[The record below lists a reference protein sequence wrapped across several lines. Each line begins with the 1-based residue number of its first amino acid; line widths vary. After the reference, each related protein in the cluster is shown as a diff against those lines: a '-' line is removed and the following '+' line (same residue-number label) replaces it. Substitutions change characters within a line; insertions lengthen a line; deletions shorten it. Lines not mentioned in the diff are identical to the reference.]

1 MGPLQG
7 IVGGKLPMEVPSF
20 MILNPGRTI
29 VYRNFRSKAGALYL
43 AILSCTT
50 KDDRDETKRCAII
63 VQQIQR
69 GPS

>member
-1 MGPLQG
+1 
-7 IVGGKLPMEVPSF
+7 
-20 MILNPGRTI
+20 MILNPGRTT
-29 VYRNFRSKAGALYL
+29 VNRNFRSKAGALYL

-50 KDDRDETKRCAII
+50 KDDRAETKRCAII